1 MVSRKG
7 ELQTQT
13 TRSPS
18 ATPASSHQ
26 HPAIQRCRP
35 TTSPPP
41 RTSCQPEAE
50 ETPDEPEGEVEETP
64 DEPEGEA
71 ETPDEPEDE
80 AEETPDEPEDA
91 GDVDAT
97 TEATAEDA
105 AKDTSENIDLPESA
119 DDDDDDGADSA
130 SVPLAAIA
138 GAGIAMVVMA
148 VVIAYFVMTQRK
160 RKNSGHFSSRKSG
173 DGPDLEGA
181 SAINVQVQSPM
192 TPTHIHRN

>member
-41 RTSCQPEAE
+41 RTSCQP
-50 ETPDEPEGEVEETP
+50 
-64 DEPEGEA
+64 
-71 ETPDEPEDE
+71 E

-160 RKNSGHFSSRKSG
+160 RKNSGHFFSRKSG